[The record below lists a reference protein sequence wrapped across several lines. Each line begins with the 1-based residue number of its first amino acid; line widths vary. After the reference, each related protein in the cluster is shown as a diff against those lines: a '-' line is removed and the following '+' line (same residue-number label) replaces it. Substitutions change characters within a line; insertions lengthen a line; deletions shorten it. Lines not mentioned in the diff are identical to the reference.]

1 MKPTAAI
8 RNNHH
13 LSLHPIAQ
21 SANFSASFSA
31 LERTRSYPTGFVS
44 ALAHEIRNPLCTINL
59 ALEMLNMV
67 ELDEE
72 KREYLSMIMRG
83 SWRVNDL
90 VTKMLTPDLAKEIN
104 KEFYSLHQLLE
115 EVLARVRDR
124 MVLKNISVT
133 REYTATECRVL
144 LDPEKVKIA
153 LTNIVINAIE
163 AMSSGTGELRLVTR
177 STDEEN
183 SIEIHDTG
191 IGISR
196 SDLKRIFEPY
206 FSNKPGGMGIGL
218 SAALD
223 ILRANHTRVNVRS
236 EKGVGTCFVLSFD
249 RK

>member
-1 MKPTAAI
+1 
-8 RNNHH
+8 
-13 LSLHPIAQ
+13 
-21 SANFSASFSA
+21 
-31 LERTRSYPTGFVS
+31 
-44 ALAHEIRNPLCTINL
+44 
-59 ALEMLNMV
+59 MV

-104 KEFYSLHQLLE
+104 TEFYSLHQLLE

>member
-1 MKPTAAI
+1 MSPTAAI
-8 RNNHH
+8 
-13 LSLHPIAQ
+13 LSVP
-21 SANFSASFSA
+21 FSAP
-31 LERTRSYPTGFVS
+31 ERIGNYPSEFVS

-59 ALEMLNMV
+59 ALEMLNMM

-72 KREYLSMIMRG
+72 KREYGSMIMRG
-83 SWRVNDL
+83 SWRINDL
-90 VTKMLTPDLAKEIN
+90 VTKILTPDLAKEVN
-104 KEFYSLHQLLE
+104 VEYYSLHKLLE

-124 MVLKNISVT
+124 MLLKNISVT
-133 REYTATECRVL
+133 REYTATEYRVL

-163 AMSSGTGELRLVTR
+163 AMPSGTRELRLVTR
-177 STDEEN
+177 STDDES

-223 ILRANHTRVNVRS
+223 ILRANHTRVDVSS
-236 EKGVGTCFVLSFD
+236 EVGRGTCFVLLFD

>member
-21 SANFSASFSA
+21 SAIFSASFSA

-67 ELDEE
+67 ELVEE

-104 KEFYSLHQLLE
+104 TEFYSLHQLLE